1 LGKAAAGHPFYCV
14 VTVIMMSAIMLN
26 VVAPAIGTKN
36 LAKIG
41 GKWVEQK
48 IVTVII
54 NFMKRAFPEWRS
66 IISPSLKTEA
76 EMLPFFNDFY
86 PSRCLARSSGTFIV
100 MPPAL
105 DLYHIAF

>member
-1 LGKAAAGHPFYCV
+1 
-14 VTVIMMSAIMLN
+14 MLN